1 MSDFSIIGNRTAMI
15 DAAAKTTGAGK
26 YTDDLSVP
34 GMLVGKILHSPYP
47 HARIRRI
54 DTSRAEKCEGVVAVV
69 VGQDAPNPYGILPVG
84 HDEYALA
91 LDKVRYVGDNVACVV
106 AVSESIAETALEL
119 IDVEYEVLPA
129 YFDPEESMK
138 AVTDLIHDS
147 KPGNLE
153 KDYHHV
159 FGDPDQGFAGADQ
172 IAEARFI
179 ANEVTHA
186 AMEPHST
193 LASFEIDP
201 HTGKP
206 GRLTVWSSTQ
216 VPYYLQHKLSL
227 VLEMPMAQI
236 RVIKPLVGGGFGG
249 KSEVIPLE
257 IIAAIAARKAQ
268 AAVKITYT
276 REEVFWAHRGRPR
289 TIIDLKTGVKKDG
302 RITAVKA
309 RVVQDGGAYCSY
321 GVVTILYSGAL
332 LGALYDIPNIQYD
345 GYRVLTNKPAC
356 GAMRGHGT
364 VNVRFAFE
372 SQLDELALAIGMDPA
387 EIRQR
392 NLLQPPCITVN
403 GLRVQSYGLPECI
416 EKTVDRSGWKQ
427 RKGKLP
433 RGRGLGIACSHY
445 VSGAANS
452 IIRSDMPHSTVNIKI
467 DRDGGVVV
475 YTGASE
481 IGQGSDTMTAQIAA
495 EVLGCSLPR
504 VRVIAADTDL
514 TPIDIGSYSSRVTFM
529 AGNATLRAA
538 SEVKRLIAAAAA
550 KKMGCAAEDL
560 IFRNDQV
567 LRKNAAASVGE
578 LADKSVRTTQDEA
591 SVSGRV
597 EGQILRGSLQ
607 QKRKE
612 EGPKEKMSFEEAV
625 VAAIDFHGGLT
636 GTGSYAPPQE
646 ARGGKHKGAG
656 VGPSPAYSYS
666 AQVAEV
672 SVDEETGEVVVHK
685 VWAAHDCGRALN
697 PVSVEGQ
704 IIGSVWMG
712 MGQALTEE
720 MVWKDGMLMNPGL
733 LEYRSPS
740 SVESPE
746 VEPIIVESVDPEGPF
761 GAKECSE
768 GSLAATIPA
777 IANAIYDAVG
787 VRLRESPFTPERV
800 LSALRAKR
808 NARAL
813 NLTKVLTRLLRHAS
827 ANTADRCA
835 SKVRARNATRSIHRG
850 EKCRPP
856 RAVPIEPYKV
866 QTAPAQNCRRRNRV
880 SRGTFDACR
889 AWQLARAGSNSH
901 PNHCRRHRFNSIDA
915 AETIRAGARSRSA
928 RNRSAARHPAAAR
941 RRRRN
946 RGPHHAPRHRALRL
960 SAPALCGPHR
970 SSGDRGIARTAEH
983 GHHRR

>member
-1 MSDFSIIGNRTAMI
+1 MSSEFAVIGKPTAMV
-15 DAAAKTTGAGK
+15 DAAEKTTGSGK

-47 HARIRRI
+47 HARIKAI
-54 DTSRAEKCEGVVAVV
+54 DTSKAQKLDGVVAVA
-69 VGQDAPNPYGILPVG
+69 VGKDAPKTYGILPVG
-84 HDEYALA
+84 HDEYPLA

-106 AVSESIAETALEL
+106 ATSEAIAERALEL
-119 IDVEYEVLPA
+119 IDVDYEVLPG

-138 AVTDLIHDS
+138 AESDLIHDH
-147 KPGNLE
+147 KPNNIE

-159 FGDPDQGFAGADQ
+159 FGDPEKGFTEADQ

-179 ANEVTHA
+179 SNEVTHA

-268 AAVKITYT
+268 APVKITYT

-332 LGALYDIPNIQYD
+332 LGALYDIPNIQFD

-372 SQLDELALAIGMDPA
+372 SQLDELASAIGMDPA
-387 EIRQR
+387 EIRRR
-392 NLLQPPCITVN
+392 NLLQSPCITVN

-416 EKTVDRSGWKQ
+416 EKTVERSGWKE
-427 RKGKLP
+427 RKGKLAK
-433 RGRGLGIACSHY
+433 GRGLGIACSHY

-481 IGQGSDTMTAQIAA
+481 IGQGSDTMTAQVAA
-495 EVLGCSLPR
+495 ETLGCSLSR
-504 VRVIAADTDL
+504 VRVVAADTDL

-538 SEVKRLIAAAAA
+538 AEVKKLIAAAAA
-550 KKMGCAAEDL
+550 KKMSCDPGDVVIRDDRVSREARVDT
-560 IFRNDQV
+560 DTV
-567 LRKNAAASVGE
+567 
-578 LADKSVRTTQDEA
+578 VRPAQEGSAT

-612 EGPKEKMSFEEAV
+612 EGPKDSMTFEEAV
-625 VAAIDFHGGLT
+625 VAAIDFHGALT
-636 GTGSYAPPQE
+636 GTGSYAPPAE

-672 SVDEETGEVVVHK
+672 SVDEETGEVTVHK

-787 VRLRESPFTPERV
+787 VRLHESPFTPERV
-800 LSALRAKR
+800 LAALRAKQK
-808 NARAL
+808 AKTL
-813 NLTKVLTRLLRHAS
+813 NLTEGI
-827 ANTADRCA
+827 D
-835 SKVRARNATRSIHRG
+835 
-850 EKCRPP
+850 P
-856 RAVPIEPYKV
+856 
-866 QTAPAQNCRRRNRV
+866 TAPTRFREH
-880 SRGTFDACR
+880 G
-889 AWQLARAGSNSH
+889 GSLWFKGKG
-901 PNHCRRHRFNSIDA
+901 P
-915 AETIRAGARSRSA
+915 E
-928 RNRSAARHPAAAR
+928 RHPLDPSRQAE
-941 RRRRN
+941 
-946 RGPHHAPRHRALRL
+946 APVGGA
-960 SAPALCGPHR
+960 
-970 SSGDRGIARTAEH
+970 D
-983 GHHRR
+983 

>member
-1 MSDFSIIGNRTAMI
+1 VTTFAIIGKPIPMV
-15 DAAAKTTGAGK
+15 DAAAKTTGSGK
-26 YTDDLSVP
+26 YTDDLSLP
-34 GMLVGKILHSPYP
+34 GMLIGKILHSPHP
-47 HARIRRI
+47 HARIKRT
-54 DTSRAEKCEGVVAVV
+54 DTSRAEKLDGVVAVV
-69 VGQDAPNPYGILPVG
+69 VGSDAPNPYGILPVG
-84 HDEYALA
+84 HDEHALA
-91 LDKVRYVGDNVACVV
+91 VDKVRYVGDNVACVV
-106 AVSESIAETALEL
+106 AEDEATAEQALEL
-119 IDVEYEVLPA
+119 IDVEYELLPA

-138 AVTDLIHDS
+138 SEHDLIHEN
-147 KPGNLE
+147 KPHNLE
-153 KDYHHV
+153 KDYHHA
-159 FGDPDQGFAGADQ
+159 FGDPDKGFAEADCVL
-172 IAEARFI
+172 EARFV

-193 LASFEIDP
+193 LASFDLDSQ
-201 HTGKP
+201 TGQL

-227 VLEMPMAQI
+227 VLEMPMSQI

-257 IIAAIAARKAQ
+257 IIAAVAARKAKRP
-268 AAVKITYT
+268 VKITYT

-289 TIIDLKTGVKKDG
+289 TIIDLKTGATKDG
-302 RITAVKA
+302 HITAVKA

-372 SQLDELALAIGMDPA
+372 SQLDEIAAKLKIDPA
-387 EIRQR
+387 EIRRR
-392 NLLQPPCITVN
+392 NLLQPPCVTVN

-416 EKTVDRSGWKQ
+416 EKIVERSGWQ
-427 RKGKLP
+427 ERKGRLP
-433 RGRGLGIACSHY
+433 KGRGLGIACSHY

-495 EVLGCSLPR
+495 EVLGCSLTR
-504 VRVIAADTDL
+504 VKVIAADTDL

-538 SEVKRLIAAAAA
+538 QEVKKQIASAAA
-550 KKMGCAAEDL
+550 KKMGCAAEEL
-560 IFRNDQV
+560 IFGDDRILRNGTGH
-567 LRKNAAASVGE
+567 VGTGAPTRPAE
-578 LADKSVRTTQDEA
+578 QSSAT
-591 SVSGRV
+591 VSGRV

-612 EGPKEKMSFEEAV
+612 DSTPKESMTFEEAV
-625 VAAIDFHGGLT
+625 VAAIDFHGALT
-636 GTGSYAPPQE
+636 GTGSYAPPPE
-646 ARGGKHKGAG
+646 ARGGKHKGGG

-672 SVDEETGEVVVHK
+672 SVDEDTGEVTVHK

-697 PVSVEGQ
+697 PVAVEGQ
-704 IIGSVWMG
+704 VIGSVWMG

-720 MVWKDGMLMNPGL
+720 MVWKDGLLMNPGL

-746 VEPIIVESVDPEGPF
+746 VVPFIVESIDPEGPF

-768 GSLAATIPA
+768 GALAATIPA

-787 VRLRESPFTPERV
+787 IRLHESPFTPERV
-800 LSALRAKR
+800 LAALRAKK
-808 NARAL
+808 NAKPL
-813 NLTKVLTRLLRHAS
+813 NLTEGVDPTAPTRFREHGGALFFKGKGAQRHAS
-827 ANTADRCA
+827 D
-835 SKVRARNATRSIHRG
+835 V
-850 EKCRPP
+850 ERP
-856 RAVPIEPYKV
+856 
-866 QTAPAQNCRRRNRV
+866 T
-880 SRGTFDACR
+880 
-889 AWQLARAGSNSH
+889 
-901 PNHCRRHRFNSIDA
+901 
-915 AETIRAGARSRSA
+915 
-928 RNRSAARHPAAAR
+928 
-941 RRRRN
+941 
-946 RGPHHAPRHRALRL
+946 
-960 SAPALCGPHR
+960 
-970 SSGDRGIARTAEH
+970 
-983 GHHRR
+983 

>member
-1 MSDFSIIGNRTAMI
+1 MNSDFSIIGNRTAMI

-26 YTDDLSVP
+26 YTDDLSLP
-34 GMLVGKILHSPYP
+34 GMMVGKILHSPYP
-47 HARIRRI
+47 HARIRRV

-69 VGQDAPNPYGILPVG
+69 VGLDAPNPYGILPVG

-106 AVSESIAETALEL
+106 AVSESIAERALEL
-119 IDVEYEVLPA
+119 IDVDYEVLPA

-138 AVTDLIHDS
+138 ARTDLIHDS

-159 FGDPDQGFAGADQ
+159 FGDPDKGFAEADQ
-172 IAEARFI
+172 VAEARFI

-268 AAVKITYT
+268 APVKITYT

-289 TIIDLKTGVKKDG
+289 TIIDLKTGVKNDG

-495 EVLGCSLPR
+495 EVLGCSLSR

-538 SEVKRLIAAAAA
+538 GEVKKLIAAAAA
-550 KKMGCAAEDL
+550 KKMGCAAEEL

-567 LRKNAAASVGE
+567 LGKNAATSLAGE
-578 LADKSVRTTQDEA
+578 LADKSARPTTDEA

-612 EGPKEKMSFEEAV
+612 EGPKDHMSFEEAV
-625 VAAIDFHGGLT
+625 VAAIDFHGALT

-787 VRLRESPFTPERV
+787 VRLHESPFTPERV
-800 LSALRAKR
+800 LSAIRAKK
-808 NARAL
+808 NAKAL
-813 NLTKVLTRLLRHAS
+813 NLTEGVDPTSLTHFREHGGSLCFKGKGPERHALDPS
-827 ANTADRCA
+827 RREIRFTVGGAD
-835 SKVRARNATRSIHRG
+835 
-850 EKCRPP
+850 
-856 RAVPIEPYKV
+856 
-866 QTAPAQNCRRRNRV
+866 
-880 SRGTFDACR
+880 
-889 AWQLARAGSNSH
+889 
-901 PNHCRRHRFNSIDA
+901 
-915 AETIRAGARSRSA
+915 
-928 RNRSAARHPAAAR
+928 
-941 RRRRN
+941 
-946 RGPHHAPRHRALRL
+946 
-960 SAPALCGPHR
+960 
-970 SSGDRGIARTAEH
+970 
-983 GHHRR
+983 

>member
-1 MSDFSIIGNRTAMI
+1 MAIPT
-15 DAAAKTTGAGK
+15 K
-26 YTDDLSVP
+26 
-34 GMLVGKILHSPYP
+34 
-47 HARIRRI
+47 
-54 DTSRAEKCEGVVAVV
+54 
-69 VGQDAPNPYGILPVG
+69 
-84 HDEYALA
+84 
-91 LDKVRYVGDNVACVV
+91 
-106 AVSESIAETALEL
+106 
-119 IDVEYEVLPA
+119 
-129 YFDPEESMK
+129 
-138 AVTDLIHDS
+138 
-147 KPGNLE
+147 
-153 KDYHHV
+153 
-159 FGDPDQGFAGADQ
+159 GFAEAEQ

-206 GRLTVWSSTQ
+206 GRLIVWSSTQ

-227 VLEMPMAQI
+227 VLDMPMAQI

-257 IIAAIAARKAQ
+257 IIAAVAARKAQ
-268 AAVKITYT
+268 APVKITYA

-289 TIIDLKTGVKKDG
+289 TIIDLKTGITKDG
-302 RITAVKA
+302 RITAVRA

-372 SQLDELALAIGMDPA
+372 SQLDELAAKIGMDPA

-416 EKTVDRSGWKQ
+416 EKTVERSGWKE

-433 RGRGLGIACSHY
+433 KGRGLGIACSHY

-495 EVLGCSLPR
+495 EALGCSLSR

-538 SEVKRLIAAAAA
+538 QEVKKLIAAAAA
-550 KKMGCAAEDL
+550 KKMACAPEDL
-560 IFRNDQV
+560 IFREDLVARRNSHIV
-567 LRKNAAASVGE
+567 TAAPGSLPRAESRGQAE
-578 LADKSVRTTQDEA
+578 QSSPAT
-591 SVSGRV
+591 VSGHV

-607 QKRKE
+607 QKRKD
-612 EGPKEKMSFEEAV
+612 EGPKEQMTFEEAV
-625 VAAIDFHGGLT
+625 VAAIDFHGALT
-636 GTGSYAPPQE
+636 GTGSYAPPPE

-672 SVDEETGEVVVHK
+672 SVDEETGEVTVHK

-740 SVESPE
+740 AVESPA
-746 VEPIIVESVDPEGPF
+746 VEPIIVESIDPEGPF

-787 VRLRESPFTPERV
+787 VRLHECPFTPERV
-800 LSALRAKR
+800 LAAIRAKK
-808 NARAL
+808 NAKVM
-813 NLTKVLTRLLRHAS
+813 NLTEGI
-827 ANTADRCA
+827 D
-835 SKVRARNATRSIHRG
+835 
-850 EKCRPP
+850 P
-856 RAVPIEPYKV
+856 
-866 QTAPAQNCRRRNRV
+866 TAPERFREH
-880 SRGTFDACR
+880 G
-889 AWQLARAGSNSH
+889 GSLWFKGKG
-901 PNHCRRHRFNSIDA
+901 P
-915 AETIRAGARSRSA
+915 E
-928 RNRSAARHPAAAR
+928 RHPLDPSRREVPAR
-941 RRRRN
+941 
-946 RGPHHAPRHRALRL
+946 GA
-960 SAPALCGPHR
+960 
-970 SSGDRGIARTAEH
+970 D
-983 GHHRR
+983 

>member
-1 MSDFSIIGNRTAMI
+1 MTRVDNDFSIIGKPTAMI
-15 DAAAKTTGAGK
+15 DAAEKTTGAGK

-47 HARIRRI
+47 HARIKQI
-54 DTSRAEKCEGVVAVV
+54 DTSRAEKLDGIVAVV
-69 VGQDAPNPYGILPVG
+69 TGKDAPTPYGILPVG
-84 HDEYALA
+84 HDEHALA

-106 AVSESIAETALEL
+106 AISEAIAEKALEL
-119 IDVEYEVLPA
+119 IDVDYEVLPA
-129 YFDPEESMK
+129 YFDPEKSME
-138 AVTDLIHDS
+138 AQTDLIHDN

-159 FGDPDQGFAGADQ
+159 FGDPGKGFAEADH

-193 LASFEIDP
+193 LASFELDP
-201 HTGKP
+201 HTGSL
-206 GRLTVWSSTQ
+206 GRLTVRSSTQ

-227 VLEMPMAQI
+227 VLEMPMSQI

-257 IIAAIAARKAQ
+257 IIAAIAARKAK
-268 AAVKITYT
+268 APVKITYT

-289 TIIDLKTGVKKDG
+289 TIIDLKTGVKNDG

-372 SQLDELALAIGMDPA
+372 SQLDELAAKIDLDPA
-387 EIRQR
+387 QIRQR
-392 NLLQPPCITVN
+392 NLLKPPCVTVN

-416 EKTVDRSGWKQ
+416 ETTLERSRWKH
-427 RKGKLP
+427 RKGSLP
-433 RGRGLGIACSHY
+433 KGRGLGIACSHY

-495 EVLGCSLPR
+495 EALGCSLGR

-538 SEVKRLIAAAAA
+538 HEVKKLIAAAAA
-550 KKMGCAAEDL
+550 GKMNCTAEDL
-560 IFRNDQV
+560 IFRDDLV
-567 LRKNAAASVGE
+567 LKKAPDGNKGPSRDGRPRPSGHVKPDGDAPGHP
-578 LADKSVRTTQDEA
+578 
-591 SVSGRV
+591 SVSGHV

-607 QKRKE
+607 QKRKD
-612 EGPKEKMSFEEAV
+612 EGPKHSLTFEEAV
-625 VAAIDFHGGLT
+625 VAAIDFHGALT
-636 GTGSYAPPQE
+636 GTGSYAPPPE

-672 SVDEETGEVVVHK
+672 SVDEETGEVTVHK

-740 SVESPE
+740 SIESPE
-746 VEPIIVESVDPEGPF
+746 VEPIIVESIDPEGPF

-787 VRLRESPFTPERV
+787 VRLHECPFTPERV
-800 LSALRAKR
+800 LAALRAKK
-808 NARAL
+808 NSKAL
-813 NLTKVLTRLLRHAS
+813 NLTDGINPTAPTRFREHGGALWFKGKGPQRHALDP
-827 ANTADRCA
+827 ARQNTSPPAGGAD
-835 SKVRARNATRSIHRG
+835 
-850 EKCRPP
+850 
-856 RAVPIEPYKV
+856 
-866 QTAPAQNCRRRNRV
+866 
-880 SRGTFDACR
+880 
-889 AWQLARAGSNSH
+889 
-901 PNHCRRHRFNSIDA
+901 
-915 AETIRAGARSRSA
+915 
-928 RNRSAARHPAAAR
+928 
-941 RRRRN
+941 
-946 RGPHHAPRHRALRL
+946 
-960 SAPALCGPHR
+960 
-970 SSGDRGIARTAEH
+970 
-983 GHHRR
+983 

>member
-1 MSDFSIIGNRTAMI
+1 MSGDFSIIGRPTAMI
-15 DAAAKTTGAGK
+15 DAAEKTTGVGK
-26 YTDDLSVP
+26 YTDDLSLP
-34 GMLVGKILHSPYP
+34 GMLTGKILHSPYP
-47 HARIRRI
+47 HALIKSI
-54 DTSRAEKCEGVVAVV
+54 DTSRAENCDGVVAVV
-69 VGQDAPNPYGILPVG
+69 VGKDAPNPYGILPVG

-106 AVSESIAETALEL
+106 AVSESIAENALES
-119 IDVEYEVLPA
+119 IAVEYELLPA
-129 YFDPEESMK
+129 YFDPEESMR
-138 AVTDLIHDS
+138 AQTNLIHGS

-159 FGDPDQGFAGADQ
+159 FGNPDQGFAEADQ

-193 LASFEIDP
+193 LASFELDP

-227 VLEMPMAQI
+227 VLEMPMSQI

-249 KSEVIPLE
+249 KSEVIPIE

-268 AAVKITYT
+268 APVKITYT

-289 TIIDLKTGVKKDG
+289 TIIDLKTGVKTDG

-372 SQLDELALAIGMDPA
+372 SQLDELATKIGMDAA

-416 EKTVDRSGWKQ
+416 EKTVERSGWKQ
-427 RKGKLP
+427 RKGKMP
-433 RGRGLGIACSHY
+433 KGRGLGIACSHY

-481 IGQGSDTMTAQIAA
+481 IGQGSDTMTAQVAA

-538 SEVKRLIAAAAA
+538 REVKKLIAAAAA
-550 KKMGCAAEDL
+550 KKMICGADDL
-560 IFRNDQV
+560 IFRDDLV
-567 LRKNAAASVGE
+567 FKKGTRDTTAKKA
-578 LADKSVRTTQDEA
+578 LADEVDLTQAGA

-597 EGQILRGSLQ
+597 EGQILRRSLQ
-607 QKRKE
+607 QKRNE
-612 EGPKEKMSFEEAV
+612 EGPKDWMTFEEAV
-625 VAAIDFHGGLT
+625 VAAIDFHGALT

-672 SVDEETGEVVVHK
+672 SVDEETGEVTVHK

-746 VEPIIVESVDPEGPF
+746 VEPIIVESIDPEGPF

-787 VRLRESPFTPERV
+787 VRLHESPFTPERV
-800 LSALRAKR
+800 LAAVRAK
-808 NARAL
+808 NQAKAL
-813 NLTKVLTRLLRHAS
+813 NLTQGVDPTSPQRFREHGGSLCFKGKGPQRHALDPARQEAPS
-827 ANTADRCA
+827 VRGGAD
-835 SKVRARNATRSIHRG
+835 
-850 EKCRPP
+850 
-856 RAVPIEPYKV
+856 
-866 QTAPAQNCRRRNRV
+866 
-880 SRGTFDACR
+880 
-889 AWQLARAGSNSH
+889 
-901 PNHCRRHRFNSIDA
+901 
-915 AETIRAGARSRSA
+915 
-928 RNRSAARHPAAAR
+928 
-941 RRRRN
+941 
-946 RGPHHAPRHRALRL
+946 
-960 SAPALCGPHR
+960 
-970 SSGDRGIARTAEH
+970 
-983 GHHRR
+983 

>member
-1 MSDFSIIGNRTAMI
+1 MSYFSIIGKPTAMI
-15 DAAAKTTGAGK
+15 DAAEKTTGGGK

-47 HARIRRI
+47 HARIKHI
-54 DTSRAEKCEGVVAVV
+54 DTTRAEKLDGVVAVV
-69 VGQDAPNPYGILPVG
+69 IGKDAPNPYGILPVG
-84 HDEYALA
+84 HDEHALA

-106 AVSESIAETALEL
+106 AISESVAEKALEL
-119 IDVEYEVLPA
+119 IEVEYELLPA

-138 AVTDLIHDS
+138 AQTDLIHDN

-159 FGDPDQGFAGADQ
+159 FGEPDKGFAEADQ

-193 LASFEIDP
+193 LASFESDP

-227 VLEMPMAQI
+227 VLELPMAQI

-257 IIAAIAARKAQ
+257 IIAAVAARKAQ
-268 AAVKITYT
+268 APVKITYT

-289 TIIDLKTGVKKDG
+289 TIIDLKTGVKNDG

-332 LGALYDIPNIQYD
+332 LGALYDIPHIQYD

-372 SQLDELALAIGMDPA
+372 SQLDELATAIGMDPA

-416 EKTVDRSGWKQ
+416 EKTVERSRWRQ
-427 RKGKLP
+427 RHGKLP
-433 RGRGLGIACSHY
+433 KGRGLGIACSHY

-481 IGQGSDTMTAQIAA
+481 IGQGSDTMTAQVAA
-495 EVLGCSLPR
+495 EILGCTLSR

-538 SEVKRLIAAAAA
+538 EDVKKRIAAAAA
-550 KKMGCAAEDL
+550 KKMNCAPDDLMFREDL
-560 IFRNDQV
+560 VFRKGSIPPSRKKDQ
-567 LRKNAAASVGE
+567 SEE
-578 LADKSVRTTQDEA
+578 LEVTEAGA

-612 EGPKEKMSFEEAV
+612 EAPKDWMTFEEAV
-625 VAAIDFHGGLT
+625 VAAIDFHGALT
-636 GTGSYAPPQE
+636 GTGSYAPPPE
-646 ARGGKHKGAG
+646 ARGGKHKGGG

-672 SVDEETGEVVVHK
+672 SVDEDTGEVTVHK

-720 MVWKDGMLMNPGL
+720 MVWKDGMLMNAGM

-740 SVESPE
+740 SIESPE
-746 VEPIIVESVDPEGPF
+746 VEPIIVESIDPEGPF

-777 IANAIYDAVG
+777 ISNAIYDAVG
-787 VRLRESPFTPERV
+787 VRLHESPFTPERV
-800 LSALRAKR
+800 LAALRAKR
-808 NARAL
+808 HDKVL
-813 NLTKVLTRLLRHAS
+813 NLTEGV
-827 ANTADRCA
+827 D
-835 SKVRARNATRSIHRG
+835 
-850 EKCRPP
+850 P
-856 RAVPIEPYKV
+856 
-866 QTAPAQNCRRRNRV
+866 TAPAHFREH
-880 SRGTFDACR
+880 G
-889 AWQLARAGSNSH
+889 
-901 PNHCRRHRFNSIDA
+901 
-915 AETIRAGARSRSA
+915 GALCFKGKGP
-928 RNRSAARHPAAAR
+928 ARHALDPAR
-941 RRRRN
+941 RDV
-946 RGPHHAPRHRALRL
+946 P
-960 SAPALCGPHR
+960 APAGG
-970 SSGDRGIARTAEH
+970 GD
-983 GHHRR
+983 

>member
-1 MSDFSIIGNRTAMI
+1 MNSDFSIIGKATAMI
-15 DAAAKTTGAGK
+15 DAAGKTTGAGK
-26 YTDDLSVP
+26 YTDDLNVP

-47 HARIRRI
+47 HARIKRI
-54 DTSRAEKCEGVVAVV
+54 DTSRAERCEGVVAVA
-69 VGQDAPNPYGILPVG
+69 VGKDAPNPYGILPVG
-84 HDEYALA
+84 HDEYPLA

-106 AVSESIAETALEL
+106 AVSESIAERALEL
-119 IDVEYEVLPA
+119 INVEYEVLPA

-138 AVTDLIHDS
+138 AQTDLIHDA

-159 FGDPDQGFAGADQ
+159 FGDPEKGFAEADEV
-172 IAEARFI
+172 AEARFI

-227 VLEMPMAQI
+227 VLEIPMQQI

-257 IIAAIAARKAQ
+257 IVAAVAARKAQ
-268 AAVKITYT
+268 APVKITYT

-372 SQLDELALAIGMDPA
+372 SQLDELAEKIGMDPA
-387 EIRQR
+387 VIRQR

-416 EKTVDRSGWKQ
+416 EKTVERSGWKL

-433 RGRGLGIACSHY
+433 KGRGLGMACSHY
-445 VSGAANS
+445 VSGAASS

-538 SEVKRLIAAAAA
+538 TEVKKLIAAAAA
-550 KKMGCAAEDL
+550 KKMGCGVEDL
-560 IFRNDQV
+560 IFRGDEV
-567 LRKNAAASVGE
+567 LKNGKDASSWLE
-578 LADKSVRTTQDEA
+578 LSDRSVRPTQPET

-607 QKRKE
+607 QKRKDT
-612 EGPKEKMSFEEAV
+612 GPKDSMTFEEAV
-625 VAAIDFHGGLT
+625 VAAIDFHGALT

-646 ARGGKHKGAG
+646 ARGGKYKGAG

-666 AQVAEV
+666 AQVADV
-672 SVDEETGEVVVHK
+672 SVDEETGEVTVHK

-787 VRLRESPFTPERV
+787 VRLHESPFTPERV
-800 LSALRAKR
+800 LAALRAKQ
-808 NARAL
+808 NAKAL
-813 NLTKVLTRLLRHAS
+813 NLTEGIDPTSPKGFREHGGSLCFKEKGPVRHGNDPS
-827 ANTADRCA
+827 RRE
-835 SKVRARNATRSIHRG
+835 SPAT
-850 EKCRPP
+850 
-856 RAVPIEPYKV
+856 
-866 QTAPAQNCRRRNRV
+866 
-880 SRGTFDACR
+880 
-889 AWQLARAGSNSH
+889 AGSA
-901 PNHCRRHRFNSIDA
+901 D
-915 AETIRAGARSRSA
+915 
-928 RNRSAARHPAAAR
+928 
-941 RRRRN
+941 
-946 RGPHHAPRHRALRL
+946 
-960 SAPALCGPHR
+960 
-970 SSGDRGIARTAEH
+970 
-983 GHHRR
+983 

>member
-1 MSDFSIIGNRTAMI
+1 MNEFSVIGKRIAMV
-15 DAAAKTTGAGK
+15 DAAGKTTGAGK

-47 HARIRRI
+47 HARIKRI
-54 DTSRAEKCEGVVAVV
+54 ATSRAAKLDGVVAVV
-69 VGQDAPNPYGILPVG
+69 TGKDARNPYGILPVG
-84 HDEYALA
+84 HDEHALA
-91 LDKVRYVGDNVACVV
+91 LDKVRYVGDNVACVA
-106 AVSESIAETALEL
+106 AVSETIAEKALEL
-119 IDVEYEVLPA
+119 IDVEYELLPG

-138 AVTDLIHDS
+138 AQTDLIHDN
-147 KPGNLE
+147 KPHNIE

-159 FGDPDQGFAGADQ
+159 FGDPDKAL
-172 IAEARFI
+172 AEADCVMEGRFI

-193 LASFEIDP
+193 LAAFEIDSQ
-201 HTGKP
+201 TGKP

-257 IIAAIAARKAQ
+257 IIAAIAAR
-268 AAVKITYT
+268 AARAPVKITYT

-302 RITAVKA
+302 TITAVKA
-309 RVVQDGGAYCSY
+309 RVVQDGGGYCSY

-332 LGALYDIPNIQYD
+332 LGALYDIPNIGYD

-372 SQLDELALAIGMDPA
+372 SQLDEIALKLNLDPA
-387 EIRQR
+387 EIRR
-392 NLLQPPCITVN
+392 CNLLKPPCVTVN
-403 GLRVQSYGLPECI
+403 NLRVQSYGLPECI
-416 EKTVDRSGWKQ
+416 EQVVERSKWRE
-427 RKGKLP
+427 RKGKLS

-475 YTGASE
+475 YTGTSE
-481 IGQGSDTMTAQIAA
+481 IGQGSDTMTAQVAA
-495 EVLGCSLPR
+495 EVLGCSLGR
-504 VRVIAADTDL
+504 VKIVAADTDL

-538 SEVKRLIAAAAA
+538 EEVKKQIALAAAR
-550 KKMGCAAEDL
+550 KMDCAPEELVFRDDL
-560 IFRNDQV
+560 IFRGDDFG
-567 LRKNAAASVGE
+567 KGFAGE
-578 LADKSVRTTQDEA
+578 GARATQSEA
-591 SVSGRV
+591 SVSGHV

-607 QKRKE
+607 QKRKD
-612 EGPKEKMSFEEAV
+612 EGPKDQMTFEEAV
-625 VAAIDFHGGLT
+625 VAAIDSHGALT
-636 GTGSYAPPQE
+636 GTGSYAPPLE

-672 SVDEETGEVVVHK
+672 TVDEETGEVTVHK

-720 MVWKDGMLMNPGL
+720 MVWKDGMLMNPGM

-746 VEPIIVESVDPEGPF
+746 VEPIIVESIDPEGPF

-777 IANAIYDAVG
+777 ISNAIYDAVG
-787 VRLRESPFTPERV
+787 IRLHECPFTPERV
-800 LSALRAKR
+800 LAALRALKKSKHI
-808 NARAL
+808 
-813 NLTKVLTRLLRHAS
+813 NLTEGVDPAAPTRFREHGGALCFRGKGPERHAL
-827 ANTADRCA
+827 DPGR
-835 SKVRARNATRSIHRG
+835 REATV
-850 EKCRPP
+850 E
-856 RAVPIEPYKV
+856 
-866 QTAPAQNCRRRNRV
+866 
-880 SRGTFDACR
+880 
-889 AWQLARAGSNSH
+889 AG
-901 PNHCRRHRFNSIDA
+901 
-915 AETIRAGARSRSA
+915 
-928 RNRSAARHPAAAR
+928 
-941 RRRRN
+941 
-946 RGPHHAPRHRALRL
+946 
-960 SAPALCGPHR
+960 
-970 SSGDRGIARTAEH
+970 GDD
-983 GHHRR
+983 

>member
-1 MSDFSIIGNRTAMI
+1 MTKTDDQRPASTFSTIGRSTAMI
-15 DAAAKTTGAGK
+15 DAAEKTTGAGK

-47 HARIRRI
+47 HARIMRI
-54 DTSRAEKCEGVVAVV
+54 GTSRAEALEGVVAVV
-69 VGQDAPNPYGILPVG
+69 TGPDAPNPFGILPVG
-84 HDEYALA
+84 HDEHALA
-91 LDKVRYVGDNVACVV
+91 LDKVRYVGDNVACV
-106 AVSESIAETALEL
+106 AAISESIAEKALEL
-119 IDVEYEVLPA
+119 IDVEYELLPA
-129 YFDPEESMK
+129 YFDPEDSMN
-138 AVTDLIHDS
+138 AETDLIHDN
-147 KPGNLE
+147 KPHNLE

-159 FGDPDQGFAGADQ
+159 FGDPDKAFGEADCVL
-172 IAEARFI
+172 EARFL

-193 LASFEIDP
+193 LASFETDP
-201 HTGKP
+201 HTGEP
-206 GRLTVWSSTQ
+206 GRLIIWSSTQ

-227 VLEMPMAQI
+227 VLDMPMQQI

-257 IIAAIAARKAQ
+257 IIAAVAARKAK
-268 AAVKITYT
+268 APVKITYT
-276 REEVFWAHRGRPR
+276 REEVFLAHRGRPR
-289 TIIDLKTGVKKDG
+289 TIIDLKTGVKNDG

-372 SQLDELALAIGMDPA
+372 SQLDEIAAKLNIDPA
-387 EIRQR
+387 EIRRR
-392 NLLQPPCITVN
+392 NLLKPPCITVN

-416 EKTVDRSGWKQ
+416 DQVVTRSRWSE
-427 RKGKLP
+427 RKGDLP
-433 RGRGLGIACSHY
+433 KSRGLGIACSHY

-475 YTGASE
+475 YTGASD
-481 IGQGSDTMTAQIAA
+481 IGQGSDTMVAQIAA
-495 EVLGCSLPR
+495 ETLGCSLGR

-529 AGNATLRAA
+529 NGNATLRAA
-538 SEVKRLIAAAAA
+538 EQVKKQIAAAAA
-550 KKMGCAAEDL
+550 KRMDCAPEDL
-560 IFRNDQV
+560 VFREDRVTHSDN
-567 LRKNAAASVGE
+567 RP
-578 LADKSVRTTQDEA
+578 R
-591 SVSGRV
+591 VSGVAPAANNGADVSQPTVSGHV

-607 QKRKE
+607 QKRKD
-612 EGPKEKMSFEEAV
+612 EGPKESMSFEEAV
-625 VAAIDFHGGLT
+625 VAAIDFHGALS
-636 GTGSYAPPQE
+636 GTGSYAPPIE

-672 SVDEETGEVVVHK
+672 SVDEETGEVTVHK

-704 IIGSVWMG
+704 VIGSVWMG

-720 MVWKDGMLMNPGL
+720 MIWKDGMLMNPGL

-740 SVESPE
+740 SIESPE
-746 VEPIIVESVDPEGPF
+746 VEAIIVESIDPEGPF
-761 GAKECSE
+761 GAKESSE

-777 IANAIYDAVG
+777 IANAIYNAVG
-787 VRLRESPFTPERV
+787 VRLHESPFTPERV
-800 LSALRAKR
+800 LAALRAK
-808 NARAL
+808 NKAKTL
-813 NLTKVLTRLLRHAS
+813 NLTEGVDPTSPVRFREHGGSLWFKGKGPDRHALDPS
-827 ANTADRCA
+827 RRSTVAEGGAD
-835 SKVRARNATRSIHRG
+835 
-850 EKCRPP
+850 
-856 RAVPIEPYKV
+856 
-866 QTAPAQNCRRRNRV
+866 
-880 SRGTFDACR
+880 
-889 AWQLARAGSNSH
+889 
-901 PNHCRRHRFNSIDA
+901 
-915 AETIRAGARSRSA
+915 
-928 RNRSAARHPAAAR
+928 
-941 RRRRN
+941 
-946 RGPHHAPRHRALRL
+946 
-960 SAPALCGPHR
+960 
-970 SSGDRGIARTAEH
+970 
-983 GHHRR
+983 

>member
-1 MSDFSIIGNRTAMI
+1 MTDFSIIGKPIPMV
-15 DAAAKTTGAGK
+15 DAAAKTTGSGK
-26 YTDDLSVP
+26 YTDDLSLP
-34 GMLVGKILHSPYP
+34 GMLVGKILHSPNP
-47 HARIRRI
+47 HARIKKI
-54 DTSRAEKCEGVVAVV
+54 DASRAEQLDGVVAVV
-69 VGQDAPNPYGILPVG
+69 VGTDAPNPYGILPVG
-84 HDEYALA
+84 HDEHALA
-91 LDKVRYVGDNVACVV
+91 IGKVRYVGDNVACV
-106 AVSESIAETALEL
+106 AAEDEATAENALEL
-119 IDVEYEVLPA
+119 IDVEYEILPA

-138 AVTDLIHDS
+138 AERDLIHDN
-147 KPGNLE
+147 KLHNIE
-153 KDYHHV
+153 KDYHHA
-159 FGDPDQGFAGADQ
+159 FGDPDKGFAEADHIEQ
-172 IAEARFI
+172 ARYV

-193 LASFEIDP
+193 LASFDLDP
-201 HTGKP
+201 QTGML

-227 VLEMPMAQI
+227 VLEMPMSQI

-257 IIAAIAARKAQ
+257 IIAGIAARKAKRP
-268 AAVKITYT
+268 VKITYS

-289 TIIDLKTGVKKDG
+289 TIIDLKTGAKKDG

-309 RVVQDGGAYCSY
+309 KVIQDGGAYCSY

-372 SQLDELALAIGMDPA
+372 SQLDEIAAKLDLDPA
-387 EIRQR
+387 EIRRR

-416 EKTVDRSGWKQ
+416 EKVVEGSDWKN

-433 RGRGLGIACSHY
+433 KGQGLGIACSHY

-452 IIRSDMPHSTVNIKI
+452 IIRSDMPHSTVNMKI

-495 EVLGCSLPR
+495 EVLGCSLSR
-504 VRVIAADTDL
+504 VKVIAADTDL

-538 SEVKRLIAAAAA
+538 QEVKKQIAQAAA
-550 KKMGCAAEDL
+550 KKMQCAPEEL
-560 IFRNDQV
+560 VFRNDMVSRNISQNPHPV
-567 LRKNAAASVGE
+567 AN
-578 LADKSVRTTQDEA
+578 DPTTAGQLT

-612 EGPKEKMSFEEAV
+612 DDAPRDSMTFEEAV
-625 VAAIDFHGGLT
+625 VAAIDFHGALT
-636 GTGSYAPPQE
+636 GTGSYAPPPE
-646 ARGGKHKGAG
+646 ARGGKHKGGG

-672 SVDEETGEVVVHK
+672 SVDQDTGEVTVHK

-697 PVSVEGQ
+697 PVAVEGQ
-704 IIGSVWMG
+704 VIGSVWMG

-720 MVWKDGMLMNPGL
+720 MIWKDGLLMNPGL

-746 VEPIIVESVDPEGPF
+746 IQPYIVESVDPEGPF

-768 GSLAATIPA
+768 GALAATIPA
-777 IANAIYDAVG
+777 IANAICDAVG
-787 VRLRESPFTPERV
+787 IRLHESPFTPERV
-800 LSALRAKR
+800 LAALRAKKK
-808 NARAL
+808 AKAL
-813 NLTKVLTRLLRHAS
+813 NLTEGV
-827 ANTADRCA
+827 D
-835 SKVRARNATRSIHRG
+835 
-850 EKCRPP
+850 P
-856 RAVPIEPYKV
+856 
-866 QTAPAQNCRRRNRV
+866 TAP
-880 SRGTFDACR
+880 T
-889 AWQLARAGSNSH
+889 
-901 PNHCRRHRFNSIDA
+901 RF
-915 AETIRAGARSRSA
+915 R
-928 RNRSAARHPAAAR
+928 
-941 RRRRN
+941 
-946 RGPHHAPRHRALRL
+946 
-960 SAPALCGPHR
+960 
-970 SSGDRGIARTAEH
+970 EH
-983 GHHRR
+983 GGSLVFDGKGPKRIPVETNA

>member
-1 MSDFSIIGNRTAMI
+1 LSKDFSIIGKPTAMI
-15 DAAAKTTGAGK
+15 DAAEKTTGAGK
-26 YTDDLSVP
+26 YTDDLSLP
-34 GMLVGKILHSPYP
+34 GMLIGKILHSPYP
-47 HARIRRI
+47 HARIKRL
-54 DTSRAEKCEGVVAVV
+54 DTSRAEKLEGVVAVA
-69 VGQDAPNPYGILPVG
+69 VGKDAPNPFGILPVG
-84 HDEYALA
+84 HDEHALA
-91 LDKVRYVGDNVACVV
+91 VDKVRYVGDNVACVA
-106 AVSESIAETALEL
+106 AVSEAIAEKALEQ
-119 IDVEYEVLPA
+119 IEVDYEVLPA

-138 AVTDLIHDS
+138 AQADFIHDN
-147 KPGNLE
+147 KPQNLE

-159 FGDPDQGFAGADQ
+159 FGDPEKGFAEADH

-227 VLEMPMAQI
+227 VLEMPMQQI

-257 IIAAIAARKAQ
+257 IIAAIAARKAK
-268 AAVKITYT
+268 APVKITYT

-289 TIIDLKTGVKKDG
+289 TIIDLKTGIKNDG

-332 LGALYDIPNIQYD
+332 LGALYDIPSIQYD

-372 SQLDELALAIGMDPA
+372 SQLDELAAKIGMDSA
-387 EIRQR
+387 EIRRR
-392 NLLQPPCITVN
+392 NLLQPPCITIN

-416 EKTVDRSGWKQ
+416 EKTVDRSGWNQ

-433 RGRGLGIACSHY
+433 KGRGIGLACSHY

-495 EVLGCSLPR
+495 ETLGCSLSR
-504 VRVIAADTDL
+504 VRVVAADTDL

-538 SEVKRLIAAAAA
+538 SEVKKLIAAAAA
-550 KKMGCAAEDL
+550 KKMGCGVEEL
-560 IFRNDQV
+560 IFRSDLV
-567 LRKNAAASVGE
+567 VRKNGHVGTAALGRPAEQSLSE
-578 LADKSVRTTQDEA
+578 KSSAAT
-591 SVSGRV
+591 VSGRV

-607 QKRKE
+607 QKRKD
-612 EGPKEKMSFEEAV
+612 EGPKDSMTFEEAV
-625 VAAIDFHGGLT
+625 VAAIDFHGALT
-636 GTGSYAPPQE
+636 GTGSYAPPPE

-672 SVDEETGEVVVHK
+672 SVDEETGEVTVHK

-740 SVESPE
+740 SIESPT

-777 IANAIYDAVG
+777 IANAIYDAIG
-787 VRLRESPFTPERV
+787 VRLHESPFTPERV
-800 LSALRAKR
+800 LAALRAKK
-808 NARAL
+808 NAKSL
-813 NLTKVLTRLLRHAS
+813 NLTEGVDPTSPTKFREHGGSLWFKGKGPERHPLDPS
-827 ANTADRCA
+827 
-835 SKVRARNATRSIHRG
+835 RNAS
-850 EKCRPP
+850 
-856 RAVPIEPYKV
+856 
-866 QTAPAQNCRRRNRV
+866 
-880 SRGTFDACR
+880 S
-889 AWQLARAGSNSH
+889 
-901 PNHCRRHRFNSIDA
+901 PNELSLG
-915 AETIRAGARSRSA
+915 GA
-928 RNRSAARHPAAAR
+928 
-941 RRRRN
+941 
-946 RGPHHAPRHRALRL
+946 
-960 SAPALCGPHR
+960 
-970 SSGDRGIARTAEH
+970 D
-983 GHHRR
+983 

>member
-1 MSDFSIIGNRTAMI
+1 MANDQRRTTNDFSVIGRPIAMV
-15 DAAAKTTGAGK
+15 DAAGKTTGSGRYA
-26 YTDDLSVP
+26 DDLSLP
-34 GMLVGKILHSPYP
+34 GMLYGKILHSPHP
-47 HARIRRI
+47 HARIKSI
-54 DTSRAEKCEGVVAVV
+54 DISRAQKLEGVIAVV
-69 VGQDAPNPYGILPVG
+69 TGKDAPNPFGILPVG
-84 HDEYALA
+84 HDEHALA
-91 LDKVRYVGDNVACVV
+91 LDKVRYVGDNVACVA
-106 AVSESIAETALEL
+106 AVSEAIVEQALEL
-119 IDVEYEVLPA
+119 IEVDYELLPA

-138 AVTDLIHDS
+138 AEHDLIHDN
-147 KPGNLE
+147 KPNNLE

-159 FGDPDQGFAGADQ
+159 FGDPEKAL
-172 IAEARFI
+172 AEAGYVAEGRFL

-193 LASFEIDP
+193 LAAFDLDP
-201 HTGKP
+201 HTGQL

-227 VLEMPMAQI
+227 VLEMPMSQI

-257 IIAAIAARKAQ
+257 IIAGIAARSARRP
-268 AAVKITYT
+268 VKVTYT

-289 TIIDLKTGVKKDG
+289 TIIDLKTGVKNDG

-372 SQLDELALAIGMDPA
+372 SQLDEIAAKLNLDPA
-387 EIRQR
+387 EIRRR
-392 NLLQPPCITVN
+392 NLLKPPCITVN

-416 EKTVDRSGWKQ
+416 DQVVTRSKWQ
-427 RKGKLP
+427 ERKGKLP
-433 RGRGLGIACSHY
+433 KGRGLGVACSHY

-475 YTGASE
+475 YTGASD
-481 IGQGSDTMTAQIAA
+481 IGQGSDTMVAQVAA
-495 EVLGCSLPR
+495 ETLGCSLQR
-504 VRVIAADTDL
+504 VKMVAADTDL

-529 AGNATLRAA
+529 NGNATLRAA
-538 SEVKRLIAAAAA
+538 QEVKKQIAAAAA
-550 KKMGCAAEDL
+550 KKMGCEPEDL
-560 IFRNDQV
+560 VFRDDRV
-567 LRKNAAASVGE
+567 ARKDDARGGA
-578 LADKSVRTTQDEA
+578 RTTLHTSRTGETPVA
-591 SVSGRV
+591 TLAAGSPSVSGRV

-607 QKRKE
+607 QKRKD
-612 EGPKEKMSFEEAV
+612 EGPKDAMTFEEAV
-625 VAAIDFHGGLT
+625 VAAIDFHGALT
-636 GTGSYAPPQE
+636 GTGSYAPPPE

-672 SVDEETGEVVVHK
+672 SVDEETGEVIVHK

-712 MGQALTEE
+712 MGQALSEE
-720 MVWKDGMLMNPGL
+720 MVWKDGLLMNPGL

-740 SVESPE
+740 AVESPAI
-746 VEPIIVESVDPEGPF
+746 EPVIVESVDPEGPF

-787 VRLRESPFTPERV
+787 IRLHESPFTPERV
-800 LSALRAKR
+800 LAALRAKR
-808 NARAL
+808 NSKPL
-813 NLTKVLTRLLRHAS
+813 NLTEGV
-827 ANTADRCA
+827 D
-835 SKVRARNATRSIHRG
+835 
-850 EKCRPP
+850 P
-856 RAVPIEPYKV
+856 
-866 QTAPAQNCRRRNRV
+866 TAPASFREHGGALWFKGKGPQRHEL
-880 SRGTFDACR
+880 DP
-889 AWQLARAGSNSH
+889 ARA
-901 PNHCRRHRFNSIDA
+901 A
-915 AETIRAGARSRSA
+915 A
-928 RNRSAARHPAAAR
+928 
-941 RRRRN
+941 
-946 RGPHHAPRHRALRL
+946 GP
-960 SAPALCGPHR
+960 G
-970 SSGDRGIARTAEH
+970 GTD
-983 GHHRR
+983 

>member
-1 MSDFSIIGNRTAMI
+1 MSSEFAVIGKPTAMV
-15 DAAAKTTGAGK
+15 DAAEKTTGSGK
-26 YTDDLSVP
+26 YTDDLSLP

-47 HARIRRI
+47 HARIKAI
-54 DTSRAEKCEGVVAVV
+54 DKSKAEKLEGVVAVA
-69 VGQDAPNPYGILPVG
+69 VGKDAPKTYGILPVG
-84 HDEYALA
+84 HDEYPLA

-106 AVSESIAETALEL
+106 ATSEAIAERALEL
-119 IDVEYEVLPA
+119 IDVDYEVLPG

-138 AVTDLIHDS
+138 AESDLIHDH
-147 KPGNLE
+147 KPNNIE

-159 FGDPDQGFAGADQ
+159 FGDPEKGFTEADQ

-179 ANEVTHA
+179 SNEVTHA

-268 AAVKITYT
+268 APVKITYT

-332 LGALYDIPNIQYD
+332 LGALYDIPNIQFD

-372 SQLDELALAIGMDPA
+372 SQLDELASAIGMDPA
-387 EIRQR
+387 EIRRR
-392 NLLQPPCITVN
+392 NLLQSPCITVN

-416 EKTVDRSGWKQ
+416 EKTVERSGWKE
-427 RKGKLP
+427 RKGKLAK
-433 RGRGLGIACSHY
+433 GRGLGIACSHY

-481 IGQGSDTMTAQIAA
+481 IGQGSDTMTAQVAA
-495 EVLGCSLPR
+495 ETLGCSLSR
-504 VRVIAADTDL
+504 VRVVAADTDL

-538 SEVKRLIAAAAA
+538 AEVKKLIAAAAA
-550 KKMGCAAEDL
+550 KKMSCDPGDVVIRDDRVSREARVDT
-560 IFRNDQV
+560 DTV
-567 LRKNAAASVGE
+567 
-578 LADKSVRTTQDEA
+578 VRPAQEGSAT

-612 EGPKEKMSFEEAV
+612 EGPKDSMTFEEAV
-625 VAAIDFHGGLT
+625 VAAIDFHGALT
-636 GTGSYAPPQE
+636 GTGSYAPPAE

-672 SVDEETGEVVVHK
+672 SVDEETGEVTVHK

-787 VRLRESPFTPERV
+787 VRLHESPFTPERV
-800 LSALRAKR
+800 LAALRAKEQ
-808 NARAL
+808 AKTL
-813 NLTKVLTRLLRHAS
+813 NLTEGI
-827 ANTADRCA
+827 D
-835 SKVRARNATRSIHRG
+835 
-850 EKCRPP
+850 P
-856 RAVPIEPYKV
+856 
-866 QTAPAQNCRRRNRV
+866 TAPTRFREH
-880 SRGTFDACR
+880 G
-889 AWQLARAGSNSH
+889 GSLWFKGKG
-901 PNHCRRHRFNSIDA
+901 P
-915 AETIRAGARSRSA
+915 E
-928 RNRSAARHPAAAR
+928 RHPLDPSRQAE
-941 RRRRN
+941 
-946 RGPHHAPRHRALRL
+946 APVGGA
-960 SAPALCGPHR
+960 
-970 SSGDRGIARTAEH
+970 D
-983 GHHRR
+983 

>member
-1 MSDFSIIGNRTAMI
+1 MV
-15 DAAAKTTGAGK
+15 DAAEKTSGAGK

-47 HARIRRI
+47 HARIKRI
-54 DTSRAEKCEGVVAVV
+54 DISRAEQLEGVITVV
-69 VGQDAPNPYGILPVG
+69 VGKDAPNPYGILPVG
-84 HDEYALA
+84 HDEHALA

-106 AVSESIAETALEL
+106 AISEAIAEKALEL
-119 IDVEYEVLPA
+119 IDVDYEVLPA

-138 AVTDLIHDS
+138 ASTDLIHDN
-147 KPGNLE
+147 KPNNLE
-153 KDYHHV
+153 KDYHHI
-159 FGDPDQGFAGADQ
+159 FGDPDRGFAEADHV
-172 IAEARFI
+172 AEARFI

-193 LASFEIDP
+193 LAAFEIDP

-249 KSEVIPLE
+249 KSEVIPIE
-257 IIAAIAARKAQ
+257 IIAAVAARKAQ
-268 AAVKITYT
+268 APVKITYT

-289 TIIDLKTGVKKDG
+289 TIIDLKTGVKNDG

-372 SQLDELALAIGMDPA
+372 SQLDELAAKVGMDPA
-387 EIRQR
+387 EIRRR

-416 EKTVDRSGWKQ
+416 EKTVERSGWDE

-495 EVLGCSLPR
+495 EVLGCSLSR

-538 SEVKRLIAAAAA
+538 NEVKKLIAAAAA
-550 KKMGCAAEDL
+550 KKMNCQPDDLVFRDDVVGKREGRVGTAAIGRPAE
-560 IFRNDQV
+560 QSS
-567 LRKNAAASVGE
+567 AA
-578 LADKSVRTTQDEA
+578 T
-591 SVSGRV
+591 VSGRV

-607 QKRKE
+607 QKRKDD
-612 EGPKEKMSFEEAV
+612 GPKDQMTFEEAV
-625 VAAIDFHGGLT
+625 VAAIDFHGALT
-636 GTGSYAPPQE
+636 GTGSYAPPPE

-672 SVDEETGEVVVHK
+672 SVDEETGEVTVHK

-746 VEPIIVESVDPEGPF
+746 VEPIIVESIDPEGPF

-787 VRLRESPFTPERV
+787 IRLHESPFTPERV
-800 LSALRAKR
+800 LAALRSKKNAK
-808 NARAL
+808 AL
-813 NLTKVLTRLLRHAS
+813 NLTEGVDPTSPKGFREH
-827 ANTADRCA
+827 
-835 SKVRARNATRSIHRG
+835 G
-850 EKCRPP
+850 
-856 RAVPIEPYKV
+856 
-866 QTAPAQNCRRRNRV
+866 
-880 SRGTFDACR
+880 
-889 AWQLARAGSNSH
+889 GSLWFKGKG
-901 PNHCRRHRFNSIDA
+901 P
-915 AETIRAGARSRSA
+915 E
-928 RNRSAARHPAAAR
+928 RHPLD
-941 RRRRN
+941 
-946 RGPHHAPRHRALRL
+946 PSRHE
-960 SAPALCGPHR
+960 PAG
-970 SSGDRGIARTAEH
+970 GAD
-983 GHHRR
+983 